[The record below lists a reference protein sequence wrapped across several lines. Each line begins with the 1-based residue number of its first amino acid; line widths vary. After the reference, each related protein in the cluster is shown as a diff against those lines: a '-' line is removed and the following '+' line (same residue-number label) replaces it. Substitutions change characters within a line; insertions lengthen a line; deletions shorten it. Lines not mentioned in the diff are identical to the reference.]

1 MKTSKKSFFSN
12 LFSENGKN
20 KNKNPEWQNDGRI
33 DFGKISEYEEN
44 ERKQNIL
51 KILFK
56 NRKHKEKH
64 SSDEDRPVVD
74 AEAKKISERFNT
86 AHNLLWLVLL
96 LFVAVFCIFFSEG
109 ITTGNMQHMF
119 RNMFGRGEVTEGTS
133 SYHFSINENAVF
145 DSISNIPIIAGSD
158 RVVIFSPDGSHE
170 YSEESE
176 YSLPALKTSGKFAL
190 IYDAGGKAYGIYDE
204 FGVCHFENSGGK
216 IYDGSVSGDG
226 TYAIARKGKEY
237 MTEITLYNAAFEAVT
252 VIKKNNAFASMDIKD
267 DGSEIILVTYSVFAN
282 VNVESEI
289 MLLEKGQKTPRK
301 LFTLE
306 NGTPIECKYLENGN
320 IAVLFDRSLVLFDRD
335 GEKLASCAID
345 MNSIYMYNMSDG
357 GRLLFA
363 ERIYGSSNTYKVE
376 LVAFDGVSVKK
387 SQYTLKNKPVELNM
401 YGDYAYIITENKV
414 VRLDAENFDNE
425 TNYLSD
431 RKINSLIFLSE
442 DVFVCTAD
450 SAVKIVWDKDPE

>member
-1 MKTSKKSFFSN
+1 
-12 LFSENGKN
+12 
-20 KNKNPEWQNDGRI
+20 
-33 DFGKISEYEEN
+33 
-44 ERKQNIL
+44 
-51 KILFK
+51 
-56 NRKHKEKH
+56 
-64 SSDEDRPVVD
+64 
-74 AEAKKISERFNT
+74 
-86 AHNLLWLVLL
+86 
-96 LFVAVFCIFFSEG
+96 
-109 ITTGNMQHMF
+109 
-119 RNMFGRGEVTEGTS
+119 
-133 SYHFSINENAVF
+133 
-145 DSISNIPIIAGSD
+145 
-158 RVVIFSPDGSHE
+158 
-170 YSEESE
+170 
-176 YSLPALKTSGKFAL
+176 
-190 IYDAGGKAYGIYDE
+190 
-204 FGVCHFENSGGK
+204 
-216 IYDGSVSGDG
+216 
-226 TYAIARKGKEY
+226 
-237 MTEITLYNAAFEAVT
+237 
-252 VIKKNNAFASMDIKD
+252 
-267 DGSEIILVTYSVFAN
+267 
-282 VNVESEI
+282 VESEI